1 MATPERVF
9 VGEFASV
16 FKALAGMVMV
26 QCTSLQSQLESLLS
40 DRFPLYRISGRIAN
54 ADSNV
59 LLEVFITR
67 Q

>member
-16 FKALAGMVMV
+16 FKALAGIVMV

-40 DRFPLYRISGRIAN
+40 DRFPLYRISRWIAN
-54 ADSNV
+54 RDGDV
-59 LLEVFITR
+59 LPEVVITR